1 MASGTSVIERVWE
14 AAQAEI
20 GTSRRVD
27 LGRIDALQL
36 ERFAVAVDGSVDA
49 EVHGCATPLFLSSVL
64 VWGAGPHESDLLS
77 DGNAPDP
84 FAGFDVAGLRL
95 MAGGQE
101 LTFHRDLVAGAQVT
115 LEIELAGAELKTA
128 GSGRLLVL
136 TVDRRYTDDDGLVSE
151 CRETFL
157 GREALS

>member
-1 MASGTSVIERVWE
+1 MTLGTSVIERVWE
-14 AAQAEI
+14 AAQGEI
-20 GTSRRVD
+20 GTRRRID

-49 EVHGCATPLFLSSVL
+49 DVHGYASPLFLSSVL

-84 FAGFDVAGLRL
+84 FSGFDVAGLRL
-95 MAGGQE
+95 MAGGQD
-101 LTFHRDLVAGAQVT
+101 LTFHRDLPPGASIT
-115 LEIELAGAELKTA
+115 LEIELAGADLKSA

-136 TVDRRYTDDDGLVSE
+136 TVDRRYSDDRGLLTE

-157 GREALS
+157 GREAL